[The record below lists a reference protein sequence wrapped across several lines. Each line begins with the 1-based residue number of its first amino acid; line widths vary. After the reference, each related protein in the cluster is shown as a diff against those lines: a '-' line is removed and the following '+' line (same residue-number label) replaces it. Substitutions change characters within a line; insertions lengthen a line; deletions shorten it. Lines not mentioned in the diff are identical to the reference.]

1 MARYLDRIVARFK
14 RQEAKGISKYGQILE
29 DNPRGVLE
37 ALEYLAEE
45 LTDGLMYVE
54 EAIEKAGQADCRTL
68 LKETEVRA
76 GRAEKQLIKLQQ
88 ENAELRE
95 EIKKYRTI
103 ECDQANK
110 EVDGKCLGY
119 SCSENYDEPIKQCK
133 TCKEYTSY
141 EEESEGVEE

>member
-76 GRAEKQLIKLQQ
+76 GRAEKQLIKLQEEVEKYRVIVRLAVLAYKNGQ
-88 ENAELRE
+88 ICGLDNGYVGRLANAVAEL
-95 EIKKYRTI
+95 K
-103 ECDQANK
+103 
-110 EVDGKCLGY
+110 
-119 SCSENYDEPIKQCK
+119 
-133 TCKEYTSY
+133 
-141 EEESEGVEE
+141 GVEENE

>member
-1 MARYLDRIVARFK
+1 LARYLDRIVARFK

-29 DNPRGVLE
+29 DNPRGLLE

-76 GRAEKQLIKLQQ
+76 GRAEKQLIKLQEEVEKYRVIVRLAVLAYKNGQ
-88 ENAELRE
+88 ICGLDNGYVGRLANAVAEL
-95 EIKKYRTI
+95 K
-103 ECDQANK
+103 
-110 EVDGKCLGY
+110 
-119 SCSENYDEPIKQCK
+119 
-133 TCKEYTSY
+133 
-141 EEESEGVEE
+141 GVEENE

>member
-14 RQEAKGISKYGQILE
+14 RQEQKGVSKYGQILE

-37 ALEYLAEE
+37 ALEYLPEE

-54 EAIEKAGQADCRTL
+54 EAIEKAGQADYCTL

-119 SCSENYDEPIKQCK
+119 SCSENYDEPIDQCK

>member
-54 EAIEKAGQADCRTL
+54 EAIEKAGQADYRTV
-68 LKETEVRA
+68 LKETEVRV
-76 GRAEKQLIKLQQ
+76 GRAERQLIKLQE
-88 ENAELRE
+88 ENAKLLARAVEAEKGFEILVDELKADGDGE
-95 EIKKYRTI
+95 ALCVLQTI
-103 ECDQANK
+103 IYKLHCR
-110 EVDGKCLGY
+110 
-119 SCSENYDEPIKQCK
+119 
-133 TCKEYTSY
+133 
-141 EEESEGVEE
+141 GVGRHTR

>member
-14 RQEAKGISKYGQILE
+14 RQEQKGISKYGQILE
-29 DNPRGVLE
+29 DNPRGALE

-54 EAIEKAGQADCRTL
+54 EAIEKAGQADYRTL
-68 LKETEVRA
+68 LTETEVRA

-103 ECDQANK
+103 ECDQFALGFLAGQMVTEKAYRKANSVSIDSLADK
-110 EVDGKCLGY
+110 IAQR
-119 SCSENYDEPIKQCK
+119 IKG
-133 TCKEYTSY
+133 E
-141 EEESEGVEE
+141 

>member
-29 DNPRGVLE
+29 DNPRGLLE

-76 GRAEKQLIKLQQ
+76 GRAEKQLIKLQEEVEKYRVIVRLAVLAYKNGQ
-88 ENAELRE
+88 ICGLDNGYVGRLANAVAEL
-95 EIKKYRTI
+95 K
-103 ECDQANK
+103 
-110 EVDGKCLGY
+110 
-119 SCSENYDEPIKQCK
+119 
-133 TCKEYTSY
+133 
-141 EEESEGVEE
+141 GVEENE

>member
-14 RQEAKGISKYGQILE
+14 RQEQKGVSKYGQILE

-54 EAIEKAGQADCRTL
+54 EAIEKAEQTDYRTL

-103 ECDQANK
+103 ELLKAK
-110 EVDGKCLGY
+110 EELTELKLTLKGALDD
-119 SCSENYDEPIKQCK
+119 N
-133 TCKEYTSY
+133 
-141 EEESEGVEE
+141 